1 MKRILNSA
9 NSIHGSILAA
19 VLLLLVTGTG
29 ASLLGAFASI
39 A

>member
-1 MKRILNSA
+1 MKRILNSVNGA
-9 NSIHGSILAA
+9 QGSILAA

-29 ASLLGAFASI
+29 ASLLSAFASM